1 MKSNN
6 AYFIILAITTIL
18 FSILLIDYLIPVFWA
33 IIFSILFSPFYNSLN
48 EKTGRPSLSS
58 SITIFVILLL
68 VILPSILILGAI
80 TNEVFKIVSML
91 ESGGFEIE
99 SSSII
104 PSIEKTINLIGLN
117 IDDIYKQLNQFIYSL
132 SQLTYTT
139 LMKITENIFSFIV
152 SSLIMIYL
160 LFFFLK
166 DGENIIN
173 NCISI
178 FPMDDDHERYLLN
191 QFHQVTKVTIK
202 GTFIVALVQG
212 LLGFVILS
220 ILNIQGAILWGFL
233 MALFSILP
241 GIGTAIVWLPITIF
255 LIYSG
260 MWTQG
265 LILLFSG
272 LFIIGLVDNLLRP
285 YLISKETS
293 LPDYLI
299 LLTTIGGISL
309 FGISGFVIGPIIA
322 SLFISIW
329 SLMKKINA

>member
-1 MKSNN
+1 MKSKN

-18 FSILLIDYLIPVFWA
+18 FSMLLIDYLIPVFWA
-33 IIFSILFSPFYNSLN
+33 IIFSILFSPFYNWLN
-48 EKTGRPSLSS
+48 EKIDRPSLSS
-58 SITIFVILLL
+58 SITIFIILLL
-68 VILPSILILGAI
+68 FILPSILFLGAI

-91 ESGGFEIE
+91 ESGDFEIG

-104 PSIEKTINLIGLN
+104 PSIENAINLTGLN
-117 IDDIYKQLNQFIYSL
+117 IEDIYKQLNQFVYSL

-139 LMKITENIFSFIV
+139 LMKVTENIFSFIV

-173 NCISI
+173 NCVSI
-178 FPMDDDHERYLLN
+178 FPMDDAHERYLLD

-202 GTFIVALVQG
+202 GTFIVAFSQG
-212 LLGFVILS
+212 FLGFLILS

-260 MWTQG
+260 MWLQG
-265 LILLFSG
+265 LILLLSG

-293 LPDYLI
+293 LPDYLV

-322 SLFISIW
+322 SLFISLW

>member
-1 MKSNN
+1 
-6 AYFIILAITTIL
+6 
-18 FSILLIDYLIPVFWA
+18 
-33 IIFSILFSPFYNSLN
+33 
-48 EKTGRPSLSS
+48 
-58 SITIFVILLL
+58 
-68 VILPSILILGAI
+68 
-80 TNEVFKIVSML
+80 
-91 ESGGFEIE
+91 
-99 SSSII
+99 
-104 PSIEKTINLIGLN
+104 
-117 IDDIYKQLNQFIYSL
+117 
-132 SQLTYTT
+132 
-139 LMKITENIFSFIV
+139 
-152 SSLIMIYL
+152 
-160 LFFFLK
+160 
-166 DGENIIN
+166 
-173 NCISI
+173 
-178 FPMDDDHERYLLN
+178 MDDDHERYLLD

-202 GTFIVALVQG
+202 GTFIVAFVQG
-212 LLGFVILS
+212 FLGFVILS

-241 GIGTAIVWLPITIF
+241 GIGTAIIWLPIAVF

-260 MWTQG
+260 MWLQG

-293 LPDYLI
+293 LPDYLV

>member
-6 AYFIILAITTIL
+6 AYFIILGITTIL
-18 FSILLIDYLIPVFWA
+18 FSMLLVDYLIPVFWA
-33 IIFSILFSPFYNSLN
+33 IILSILFSPVYHWLN
-48 EKTGRPSLSS
+48 EKVHRPSLSS
-58 SITIFVILLL
+58 TLTIFIILLM
-68 VILPSILILGAI
+68 VILPSILILGSI
-80 TNEVFKIVSML
+80 TNEVFKILSIL
-91 ESGGFEIE
+91 ESGDFEIKPA
-99 SSSII
+99 SII
-104 PSIEKTINLIGLN
+104 PSIENAINLFGLN
-117 IDDIYKQLNQFIYSL
+117 SDDIYKQLNQFAYSL

-173 NCISI
+173 NCISV
-178 FPMDDDHERYLLN
+178 FPMDDDQERYLLN

-202 GTFIVALVQG
+202 GTFIVAFVQG
-212 LLGFVILS
+212 FLGFIILS

-241 GIGTAIVWLPITIF
+241 GIGTAIVWLPIAIF

-260 MWTQG
+260 MLTQG
-265 LILLFSG
+265 LILLLSG

>member
-1 MKSNN
+1 MKSKN

-18 FSILLIDYLIPVFWA
+18 FSMLLIDYLIPVFWA
-33 IIFSILFSPFYNSLN
+33 IIFSILFSPFYNWLN
-48 EKTGRPSLSS
+48 KSTERPSLSS
-58 SITIFVILLL
+58 LITIFVILLL

-80 TNEVFKIVSML
+80 TNEVFKIVSIL
-91 ESGGFEIE
+91 ESGGFEIR

-104 PSIEKTINLIGLN
+104 PSIENAIKLIGLN
-117 IDDIYKQLNQFIYSL
+117 IDDIYKQLNQFAYSL

-139 LMKITENIFSFIV
+139 LIRITENIFSFIV
-152 SSLIMIYL
+152 SSLIMVYL

-173 NCISI
+173 NCISV
-178 FPMDDDHERYLLN
+178 FPMDDDHERYLLD

-202 GTFIVALVQG
+202 GTFIVAFAQG
-212 LLGFVILS
+212 FLGFVILS

-260 MWTQG
+260 MWLQG

-293 LPDYLI
+293 LPDYLV

>member
-1 MKSNN
+1 MKSKN

-18 FSILLIDYLIPVFWA
+18 FSMLLIDYLIPVFWA
-33 IIFSILFSPFYNSLN
+33 IIFSILFSPFYNWLN
-48 EKTGRPSLSS
+48 EKIDRPSLSS

-91 ESGGFEIE
+91 ESGDFVIE

-104 PSIEKTINLIGLN
+104 PSIENAIKLIGLN
-117 IDDIYKQLNQFIYSL
+117 IDDIYKQLNQFAYSL

-139 LMKITENIFSFIV
+139 LIRITENIFSFIV
-152 SSLIMIYL
+152 SSLIMVYL

-173 NCISI
+173 NCISV
-178 FPMDDDHERYLLN
+178 FPMDDDHERYLLD

-202 GTFIVALVQG
+202 GTFIVAFVQG
-212 LLGFVILS
+212 FLGFVILS

-233 MALFSILP
+233 MALFSIFP
-241 GIGTAIVWLPITIF
+241 GIGTAVVWLPITIF

-260 MWTQG
+260 MWVQG

-293 LPDYLI
+293 LPDYLV

>member
-1 MKSNN
+1 MKSKN

-18 FSILLIDYLIPVFWA
+18 FSMLLIDYLIPVFWA
-33 IIFSILFSPFYNSLN
+33 IIFSILFSPFYNWLN
-48 EKTGRPSLSS
+48 KKTVRPSLSS
-58 SITIFVILLL
+58 SLTIFVILLL

-80 TNEVFKIVSML
+80 TNELFKIVSML
-91 ESGGFEIE
+91 ESGVFEIG

-104 PSIEKTINLIGLN
+104 PSIENTIKLIGLN
-117 IDDIYKQLNQFIYSL
+117 IDDIYKQLNQFVYSL

-139 LMKITENIFSFIV
+139 LMRITENIFSFIV

-173 NCISI
+173 NCISV
-178 FPMDDDHERYLLN
+178 FPMDDDHERYLLD

-202 GTFIVALVQG
+202 GTFIVAFVQG
-212 LLGFVILS
+212 FLGFVILS

-233 MALFSILP
+233 MALFSIFP
-241 GIGTAIVWLPITIF
+241 GIGTAVVWLPITIF

-260 MWTQG
+260 MWVQG

-293 LPDYLI
+293 LPDYLV

-309 FGISGFVIGPIIA
+309 FGLSGFVIGPIIA

>member
-1 MKSNN
+1 MKSKN

-18 FSILLIDYLIPVFWA
+18 FSMLLIDYLIPVFWA
-33 IIFSILFSPFYNSLN
+33 IIFSILFSPFYNWLN
-48 EKTGRPSLSS
+48 EKIDRPSLSS

-91 ESGGFEIE
+91 ESGDFVIE

-104 PSIEKTINLIGLN
+104 PSIENAINLTGLN
-117 IDDIYKQLNQFIYSL
+117 IDDIYKQLNQFVYSL

-139 LMKITENIFSFIV
+139 LIRITENIFSFIV

-173 NCISI
+173 NCISV
-178 FPMDDDHERYLLN
+178 FPMDDDHERYLLD

-202 GTFIVALVQG
+202 GTFIVAFVQG
-212 LLGFVILS
+212 FLGFVILS

-241 GIGTAIVWLPITIF
+241 GIGTAIIWLPIAVF

-260 MWTQG
+260 MWLQG
-265 LILLFSG
+265 LILLLSG

-293 LPDYLI
+293 LPDYLV

-322 SLFISIW
+322 SLFISLW
-329 SLMKKINA
+329 SLMRKINA

>member
-1 MKSNN
+1 MKSKN

-18 FSILLIDYLIPVFWA
+18 FSMLLIDYLIPVFWA
-33 IIFSILFSPFYNSLN
+33 IIFSILFSPFYNWLN
-48 EKTGRPSLSS
+48 KETKRPSLSS

-80 TNEVFKIVSML
+80 TNEVFKIVSIL
-91 ESGGFEIE
+91 ESGDFVIE

-104 PSIEKTINLIGLN
+104 PSIENAIKLIGLN
-117 IDDIYKQLNQFIYSL
+117 IDDIYKQLNQFAYSL

-139 LMKITENIFSFIV
+139 LIRITENIFSFIV
-152 SSLIMIYL
+152 SSLIMVYL

-173 NCISI
+173 NCISV
-178 FPMDDDHERYLLN
+178 FPMDDDHERYLLD

-202 GTFIVALVQG
+202 GTFIVAFAQG
-212 LLGFVILS
+212 FLGFVILS

-260 MWTQG
+260 MWLQG

-293 LPDYLI
+293 LPDYLV

>member
-1 MKSNN
+1 MKSKN

-18 FSILLIDYLIPVFWA
+18 FSMLLIDYLIPVFWA
-33 IIFSILFSPFYNSLN
+33 IIFSILFSPFYNWLN
-48 EKTGRPSLSS
+48 EKIDRPSLSS

-91 ESGGFEIE
+91 ESGDFVIE

-104 PSIEKTINLIGLN
+104 PSIENAINLTGLN
-117 IDDIYKQLNQFIYSL
+117 IDDIYKQLNQFVYSL

-139 LMKITENIFSFIV
+139 LIRITENIFSFIV

-173 NCISI
+173 NCISV
-178 FPMDDDHERYLLN
+178 FPMDDDHERYLLD

-202 GTFIVALVQG
+202 GTFIVAFVQG
-212 LLGFVILS
+212 FLGFLILS

-241 GIGTAIVWLPITIF
+241 GIGTAIIWLPIAVF

-260 MWTQG
+260 MWLQG

-293 LPDYLI
+293 LPDYLV

>member
-1 MKSNN
+1 MKSKN

-18 FSILLIDYLIPVFWA
+18 LSMVLIDYLIPVFWA
-33 IIFSILFSPFYNSLN
+33 IIFSILFSPFYNWLN
-48 EKTGRPSLSS
+48 EKIDRPSLSS
-58 SITIFVILLL
+58 SITIFIILLL
-68 VILPSILILGAI
+68 FILPSILFLGAI

-91 ESGGFEIE
+91 ESGDFEIG

-104 PSIEKTINLIGLN
+104 PSIENAISLTGLN
-117 IDDIYKQLNQFIYSL
+117 IEYIYKQLNQFVYSL

-139 LMKITENIFSFIV
+139 LMRVTENIFSFIV

-173 NCISI
+173 NCVSI
-178 FPMDDDHERYLLN
+178 FPMDDAHERYLLD

-202 GTFIVALVQG
+202 GTFIVAFSQG
-212 LLGFVILS
+212 FLGFLILS

-260 MWTQG
+260 MWLQG
-265 LILLFSG
+265 LILLLSG

-293 LPDYLI
+293 LPDYLV

-322 SLFISIW
+322 SLFISLW

>member
-1 MKSNN
+1 MKSKN

-18 FSILLIDYLIPVFWA
+18 FSMLLIDYLIPVFWA
-33 IIFSILFSPFYNSLN
+33 IIFSILFSPFYNWLN
-48 EKTGRPSLSS
+48 EKIDRPSLSS

-91 ESGGFEIE
+91 ESGDFVIE

-104 PSIEKTINLIGLN
+104 PSIENAIKLIGLN
-117 IDDIYKQLNQFIYSL
+117 IDDIYKQLNQFAYSL

-139 LMKITENIFSFIV
+139 LIRITENIFSFIV

-173 NCISI
+173 NCISV
-178 FPMDDDHERYLLN
+178 FPMDDDHERYLLD

-202 GTFIVALVQG
+202 GTFIVAFAQG
-212 LLGFVILS
+212 FLGFVILS

-241 GIGTAIVWLPITIF
+241 GIGTAIVWFPITIF

-260 MWTQG
+260 MWVQG

-293 LPDYLI
+293 LPDYLV

>member
-1 MKSNN
+1 MKSKN

-18 FSILLIDYLIPVFWA
+18 FSMLLIDYLIPVFWA
-33 IIFSILFSPFYNSLN
+33 IIFSILFSPFYNWLN
-48 EKTGRPSLSS
+48 KKTERQSLSS

-80 TNEVFKIVSML
+80 TNEVFKIVSIL
-91 ESGGFEIE
+91 ESGGFENR

-104 PSIEKTINLIGLN
+104 PSIENAIKLIGLN
-117 IDDIYKQLNQFIYSL
+117 IDDIYKQLNQFVYSL

-139 LMKITENIFSFIV
+139 LMRITENIFSFIV
-152 SSLIMIYL
+152 SSLIMVYL

-173 NCISI
+173 NCISV
-178 FPMDDDHERYLLN
+178 FPMDDDHERYLLD

-202 GTFIVALVQG
+202 GTFIVAFVQG
-212 LLGFVILS
+212 FLGFVILS

-233 MALFSILP
+233 MALFSIFP
-241 GIGTAIVWLPITIF
+241 GIGTAVVWLPITIF

-260 MWTQG
+260 MWVQG

-293 LPDYLI
+293 LPDYLV

-322 SLFISIW
+322 SLFISLW
-329 SLMKKINA
+329 SLMRKINA

>member
-6 AYFIILAITTIL
+6 AYFIILGITTIL
-18 FSILLIDYLIPVFWA
+18 FSMLLIDYLIPIFWA
-33 IIFSILFSPFYNSLN
+33 IILSILFSPVYDWLN
-48 EKTGRPSLSS
+48 KKVHRPSLSS
-58 SITIFVILLL
+58 VLTIFIILLM
-68 VILPSILILGAI
+68 VILPSILILGSI
-80 TNEVFKIVSML
+80 TNEVFKIVSIL
-91 ESGGFEIE
+91 ESGDFEIK
-99 SSSII
+99 SASII
-104 PSIEKTINLIGLN
+104 PSIEHAINLFGLN
-117 IDDIYKQLNQFIYSL
+117 SDDIYNQLNQFAYSL

-139 LMKITENIFSFIV
+139 LMKITENIFTFIV
-152 SSLIMIYL
+152 SSLIMTYL

-173 NCISI
+173 NCISV
-178 FPMDDDHERYLLN
+178 FPMDDDQERYLLD

-202 GTFIVALVQG
+202 GTFIVAFVQG
-212 LLGFVILS
+212 FLGFIILS

-241 GIGTAIVWLPITIF
+241 GIGTAIVWLPIAIF
-255 LIYSG
+255 LIYSE

-299 LLTTIGGISL
+299 LLTTVGGISL

>member
-1 MKSNN
+1 MKSKN

-18 FSILLIDYLIPVFWA
+18 FSMLLIDYLIPVFWA
-33 IIFSILFSPFYNSLN
+33 IIFSILFSPFYNWLN
-48 EKTGRPSLSS
+48 EKIDRPSLSS

-68 VILPSILILGAI
+68 VILPSTLILGAI

-91 ESGGFEIE
+91 ESGDFVIE

-104 PSIEKTINLIGLN
+104 PSIDNAINLTGLN
-117 IDDIYKQLNQFIYSL
+117 IDDIYKQLNQFVYSL

-139 LMKITENIFSFIV
+139 LIRITENIFSFIV

-173 NCISI
+173 NCISV
-178 FPMDDDHERYLLN
+178 FPMDDDHERYLLD

-202 GTFIVALVQG
+202 GTFIVAFVQG
-212 LLGFVILS
+212 FLGFLILS
-220 ILNIQGAILWGFL
+220 MLNIQGAILWGFL

-241 GIGTAIVWLPITIF
+241 GIGTAIIWLPIAVF

-260 MWTQG
+260 MWLQG

-293 LPDYLI
+293 LPDYLV

-322 SLFISIW
+322 SLFISLW
-329 SLMKKINA
+329 SLMRKINA

>member
-1 MKSNN
+1 MKSKN

-18 FSILLIDYLIPVFWA
+18 FSMLLIDYLIPVFWA
-33 IIFSILFSPFYNSLN
+33 IIFSILFSPFYNWLN
-48 EKTGRPSLSS
+48 EKIDRPSLSS

-80 TNEVFKIVSML
+80 TNEVFKIVSIL
-91 ESGGFEIE
+91 ESGGFVIE

-104 PSIEKTINLIGLN
+104 PSIENAIKLIGLN
-117 IDDIYKQLNQFIYSL
+117 IDDIYKQLNQFAYSL

-139 LMKITENIFSFIV
+139 LIRITENIFSFIV
-152 SSLIMIYL
+152 SSLIMVYL

-166 DGENIIN
+166 DGEYIIN
-173 NCISI
+173 NCISV
-178 FPMDDDHERYLLN
+178 FPMDDDHERYLLD

-202 GTFIVALVQG
+202 GTFIVAFVQG
-212 LLGFVILS
+212 FLGFVILS

-260 MWTQG
+260 MWVQG

-293 LPDYLI
+293 LPDYLV

>member
-1 MKSNN
+1 MKSKN

-18 FSILLIDYLIPVFWA
+18 FSMLLIDYLIPVFWA
-33 IIFSILFSPFYNSLN
+33 IIFSILFSPFYNWLN
-48 EKTGRPSLSS
+48 EKIDRPSLSS

-91 ESGGFEIE
+91 ESGDFVIE

-104 PSIEKTINLIGLN
+104 PSIENAINLTGLN
-117 IDDIYKQLNQFIYSL
+117 IDDIYKQLNQFVYSL

-139 LMKITENIFSFIV
+139 LIRITENIFSFIV

-173 NCISI
+173 NCISV
-178 FPMDDDHERYLLN
+178 FPMDDDHERYLLD

-202 GTFIVALVQG
+202 GTFIVAFVQG
-212 LLGFVILS
+212 FLGFLILS
-220 ILNIQGAILWGFL
+220 ILNIEGAILWGFL

-260 MWTQG
+260 MWLQG

-293 LPDYLI
+293 LPDYLV

>member
-1 MKSNN
+1 MKSKN

-18 FSILLIDYLIPVFWA
+18 FSMLLIDYLIPVFWA
-33 IIFSILFSPFYNSLN
+33 IIFSILFSPFYNWLN
-48 EKTGRPSLSS
+48 KTTERPSLSS

-80 TNEVFKIVSML
+80 TNEVFKIVSIL
-91 ESGGFEIE
+91 ESGGFEIR

-104 PSIEKTINLIGLN
+104 PSIENAIKLIGLN
-117 IDDIYKQLNQFIYSL
+117 IDDIYKQLNQFAYSL

-139 LMKITENIFSFIV
+139 LIRITENIFSFIV
-152 SSLIMIYL
+152 SSLIMVYL

-173 NCISI
+173 NCISV
-178 FPMDDDHERYLLN
+178 FPMDDDHERYLLD

-202 GTFIVALVQG
+202 GTFIVAFAQG
-212 LLGFVILS
+212 FLGFVILS

-260 MWTQG
+260 MWVQG

-293 LPDYLI
+293 LPDYLV

>member
-1 MKSNN
+1 MKSKN

-18 FSILLIDYLIPVFWA
+18 FSMLLIDYLIPVFWA
-33 IIFSILFSPFYNSLN
+33 IIFSILFSPFYNWLN
-48 EKTGRPSLSS
+48 EKTGRSSLSS

-91 ESGGFEIE
+91 ESGSFEIG

-104 PSIEKTINLIGLN
+104 PSIENTINLLGLN
-117 IDDIYKQLNQFIYSL
+117 IDDIYKQLNQFVYSL

-139 LMKITENIFSFIV
+139 LMRITENIFSFIV

-173 NCISI
+173 NCISV

-212 LLGFVILS
+212 FLGFVILS

-241 GIGTAIVWLPITIF
+241 GIGTAIIWFPITIF

>member
-1 MKSNN
+1 MKSKN
-6 AYFIILAITTIL
+6 AYFIILSITTIL
-18 FSILLIDYLIPVFWA
+18 FSMLLIDYLIPVFWA
-33 IIFSILFSPFYNSLN
+33 IIFSILFSPFYNWLN
-48 EKTGRPSLSS
+48 KKIERPSLSS
-58 SITIFVILLL
+58 SITIFVILLM
-68 VILPSILILGAI
+68 VILPSILIFGAI
-80 TNEVFKIVSML
+80 TNELFKIVSML
-91 ESGGFEIE
+91 ESGGFEIR

-104 PSIEKTINLIGLN
+104 PSIENTTKLIGLN
-117 IDDIYKQLNQFIYSL
+117 IDDIYKQLNQFVYSL

-139 LMKITENIFSFIV
+139 LIKITENIFSFIV

-173 NCISI
+173 SCISV
-178 FPMDDDHERYLLN
+178 FPMDDAHERYLLD

-202 GTFIVALVQG
+202 GTFIVAFVQG
-212 LLGFVILS
+212 FLGFIILS

-255 LIYSG
+255 LIYSE
-260 MWTQG
+260 MWVQG
-265 LILLFSG
+265 SILLFSG

-293 LPDYLI
+293 LPDYLV

>member
-1 MKSNN
+1 MKSKN

-18 FSILLIDYLIPVFWA
+18 FSMLLIDYLIPVFWA
-33 IIFSILFSPFYNSLN
+33 IIFSILFSPFYNWLN
-48 EKTGRPSLSS
+48 KETKRPSLSS
-58 SITIFVILLL
+58 SITIFVILLM
-68 VILPSILILGAI
+68 VILPSILIFGAI
-80 TNEVFKIVSML
+80 TNELFKIVSML
-91 ESGGFEIE
+91 ESGGFEIR

-104 PSIEKTINLIGLN
+104 PSIENTIKLIGLN
-117 IDDIYKQLNQFIYSL
+117 IDDIYKQLNQFVYSL

-139 LMKITENIFSFIV
+139 LMRITENIFSFIV

-173 NCISI
+173 SCISV
-178 FPMDDDHERYLLN
+178 FPMDDAHERYLLD

-202 GTFIVALVQG
+202 GTFIVAFVQG
-212 LLGFVILS
+212 FLGFIILS

-255 LIYSG
+255 LIYSE
-260 MWTQG
+260 MWVQG
-265 LILLFSG
+265 SILLFSG

-293 LPDYLI
+293 LPDYLV

>member
-1 MKSNN
+1 MKSKN

-18 FSILLIDYLIPVFWA
+18 FSMLLIDYLIPVFWS
-33 IIFSILFSPFYNSLN
+33 IIFSILFSPFYNWLN
-48 EKTGRPSLSS
+48 EKIDRPSLSS

-91 ESGGFEIE
+91 ESGDFVIE

-104 PSIEKTINLIGLN
+104 PSIENAINLTGLN
-117 IDDIYKQLNQFIYSL
+117 IDDIYKQLNQFVYSL

-139 LMKITENIFSFIV
+139 LIRITENIFSFIV
-152 SSLIMIYL
+152 SALIMIYL

-173 NCISI
+173 NCISV
-178 FPMDDDHERYLLN
+178 FPMDDDHERYLLD

-202 GTFIVALVQG
+202 GTFIVAFAQG
-212 LLGFVILS
+212 FLGFVILS
-220 ILNIQGAILWGFL
+220 ILNIQGAILWGCL

-241 GIGTAIVWLPITIF
+241 GIGTAIVWFPITIF

-260 MWTQG
+260 MWVQG

-293 LPDYLI
+293 LPDYLV
-299 LLTTIGGISL
+299 LLTTIGDISL

>member
-1 MKSNN
+1 MKSKN

-18 FSILLIDYLIPVFWA
+18 FSMLLIDYLIPVFWA
-33 IIFSILFSPFYNSLN
+33 IIFSILFSPFYNWLN
-48 EKTGRPSLSS
+48 EKIDRPSLSS

-80 TNEVFKIVSML
+80 TNELFKIVSIL
-91 ESGGFEIE
+91 ESGGFEIR

-104 PSIEKTINLIGLN
+104 PSIENAIKLIGLN
-117 IDDIYKQLNQFIYSL
+117 IDDIYKQLNQFAYSL

-139 LMKITENIFSFIV
+139 LIRITENIFSFIV
-152 SSLIMIYL
+152 SSLIMVYL

-173 NCISI
+173 NCISV
-178 FPMDDDHERYLLN
+178 FPMDDDHERYLLD

-202 GTFIVALVQG
+202 GTFIVAFVQG
-212 LLGFVILS
+212 FLGFVILS

-260 MWTQG
+260 MWVQG

-293 LPDYLI
+293 LPDYLV